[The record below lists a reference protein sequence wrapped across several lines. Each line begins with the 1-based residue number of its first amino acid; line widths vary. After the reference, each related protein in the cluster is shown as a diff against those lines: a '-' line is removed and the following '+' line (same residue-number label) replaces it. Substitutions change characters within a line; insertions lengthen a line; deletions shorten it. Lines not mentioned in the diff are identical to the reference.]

1 MPTSD
6 MAVRKVNANCVVKSF
21 WRQIKSPWS
30 ETTQF
35 RMKSSVKSSVR
46 LMYLIRRMVFLPLLH
61 SDSTHTI
68 YLTI

>member
-6 MAVRKVNANCVVKSF
+6 MAVREVNAYSVVKSF

-30 ETTQF
+30 ETAQF

-46 LMYLIRRMVFLPLLH
+46 LMCMLFIKQFHDVY
-61 SDSTHTI
+61 
-68 YLTI
+68 